1 MFGTAP
7 HFVKQA
13 LFSKGLGWS
22 EARFGLALSV
32 PPMPRASLAIA
43 SAFRSDAFVEAAKP
57 SFKFVHDFLPNT
69 PSRLHARCEVLGDVA
84 TQGADGPDP
93 YLARSSVRLSVPTV
107 R

>member
-7 HFVKQA
+7 HFVKHA

-57 SFKFVHDFLPNT
+57 SFKFVHDFHLHKLF
-69 PSRLHARCEVLGDVA
+69 RLDARCEALGDVA
-84 TQGADGPDP
+84 TQGANGPTP
-93 YLARSSVRLSVPTV
+93 
-107 R
+107 

>member
-1 MFGTAP
+1 VFGTAP
-7 HFVKQA
+7 HFVKHA

-22 EARFGLALSV
+22 EARFGLESSI
-32 PPMPRASLAIA
+32 PPMP

-84 TQGADGPDP
+84 TQGADGRDP
-93 YLARSSVRLSVPTV
+93 YLATSSVRLSVPTV

>member
-22 EARFGLALSV
+22 EARFGLESSI
-32 PPMPRASLAIA
+32 PPMP

-57 SFKFVHDFLPNT
+57 SFKFVHDFHLHKLF
-69 PSRLHARCEVLGDVA
+69 RLDARCEALGDVA
-84 TQGADGPDP
+84 TQGANGPTP
-93 YLARSSVRLSVPTV
+93 
-107 R
+107 